1 MLQITDYCP
10 QGVAV
15 MHDEFRGWGF
25 SGIGRFLGVGAA
37 VVDGTGMFDRG
48 GEVEEGSHYVVLRLK
63 RWDLCLF
70 KPGAASTGLKSTTTS
85 KQRQHHVA

>member
-15 MHDEFRGWGF
+15 MHGEFQGWGF

-37 VVDGTGMFDRG
+37 VVDGMGMFDHKNR
-48 GEVEEGSHYVVLRLK
+48 HFHCVLTKENERIVL
-63 RWDLCLF
+63 
-70 KPGAASTGLKSTTTS
+70 
-85 KQRQHHVA
+85 